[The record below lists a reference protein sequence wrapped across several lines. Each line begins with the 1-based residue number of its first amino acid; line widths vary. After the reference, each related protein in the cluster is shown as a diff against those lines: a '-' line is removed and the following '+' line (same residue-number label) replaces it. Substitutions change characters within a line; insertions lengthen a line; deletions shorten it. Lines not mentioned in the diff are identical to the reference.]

1 MKNIFSRAVSFIRE
15 NPSITY
21 SLVLVFLI
29 PVAFFIN
36 TYLIN
41 SSYEADI
48 NKITQKKA
56 VLVEEIITKSFSDSL
71 KDETKIQAII
81 DGIVTEDSEIIEITV
96 SEPLED
102 GQFEVV
108 ASNQRD
114 LVGTKQEN
122 ELRQNILAW
131 ST

>member
-15 NPSITY
+15 NPSIAY

-71 KDETKIQAII
+71 KDETRIQAII